1 MSSALG
7 VGLSLSNSGSKSVLA
22 DSGVAS
28 TLLLQNVIEQLKVKL
43 LIQALQKQQRQVI
56 SDQFSTQALPP
67 QLHLPEKQGILSSGT
82 ISPLPP
88 VSVSELHLTESP
100 YMPTCDTV
108 PLHSDCSTDVF
119 QSGSNTMIKPLFGQE
134 SSSLKL
140 SQFQPAEHNTE
151 LTEPLTLN
159 SDVMLPSGSSF
170 LPTKC
175 GLSLNDHQDASNAS
189 FTDLLQGLSD
199 SVDNSLMGML
209 HHLKSVSPAK
219 EYKKDGVAAAEV
231 C

>member
-1 MSSALG
+1 MG

-67 QLHLPEKQGILSSGT
+67 QLHLPEKQGILSSGPM
-82 ISPLPP
+82 SPLPP
-88 VSVSELHLTESP
+88 VSASELHLTESP
-100 YMPTCDTV
+100 YMPTCDTL

-119 QSGSNTMIKPLFGQE
+119 QSGSNVTSKTLFGQE
-134 SSSLKL
+134 SSSSKL
-140 SQFQPAEHNTE
+140 SQFPLAEHNNE
-151 LTEPLTLN
+151 LTEPLN

-175 GLSLNDHQDASNAS
+175 GLSLNDQEASNAS

-219 EYKKDGVAAAEV
+219 EYKKDGVTAVEV